1 MWSPTTAP
9 SAAAPRCVHRR
20 SLLISIDNSTDEYY
34 LVDVQYSPTFVT
46 VYNTTNNK
54 YDKDVGDVTNVYY
67 YELKDG
73 RNSSTLTA
81 SEVAGLDV
89 GYDAANYELVT
100 DDPMIS
106 V

>member
-1 MWSPTTAP
+1 M
-9 SAAAPRCVHRR
+9 
-20 SLLISIDNSTDEYY
+20 
-34 LVDVQYSPTFVT
+34 QYSSTFVT
-46 VYNTTNNK
+46 VNYTYNTTNNK